1 MNNHL
6 SNNRRQKKS
15 LRRTWSHRLPSFA
28 TDTVKMVVATM
39 QLTNTMTNLN
49 NEQMNEIHEHEHYDD
64 NDDDILNI
72 GQRVQ
77 AHIPDIVLTNLN
89 DLIDRK
95 GNISIPN
102 EHKYDTTTLLF
113 LDVSGF
119 TSLTEQYSNDAHL
132 GIDQLTRTL
141 NSYFDKLVYEILTH
155 DGDIYKF
162 AGDAIL
168 ALWTNEITGP
178 QQALKCALHLQQK
191 CGAYETDVG
200 VILRLKVALAY
211 GPVCA
216 VFVGTDEFKH
226 YLLTGNCVKDVNI
239 CEQLCEPGDIILT
252 KAVYDKLQKASFNC
266 KFVPVSDDIDPKH
279 EHIAVK
285 DFQSRKSLDEDSDTE
300 EHASNSTVITD
311 RMDISN
317 QEITNNNNK
326 NNKQSSENDLSDD
339 ELNLKIDSL
348 MKSFLLHCVHQRIER
363 QQSLDYL
370 SELRRVTI
378 SFINLDISNEQT
390 INDNLHENIHK
401 IFIQIYESTKMMGGV
416 LTKALLFDKGFS
428 FLCVFGLPGYK
439 QGDDTAN
446 ALKSAQM
453 IHSTIRDQCEFVENC
468 SIGVTTGLTY
478 CGVVGHTA
486 RCEYTVIGRKVNMAA
501 RLMCNYPNI
510 VSCDQET
517 YYNSRLNSR
526 YFQKLP
532 LKTLKGMNDVGVI
545 WQYDEHPESPQL
557 IEQNR
562 ASTPQINEITQ
573 EYYPLLGRR
582 VELMIVAA
590 QIMLLDEP
598 VNSSNRRRDLAA
610 IIFEGEDKIGRT
622 RLLQFIANSLEN
634 SSNVHNISAFPH
646 YDDSY
651 IPSDTAIN
659 NNNTILSKYDPG
671 TGPRSSLSNYANDC
685 SVIKK
690 PSIQVINYHCQF
702 EQRFIEFGLLRS
714 LLRQLLQ
721 FHNDDKSQHERE
733 QYLLRL
739 FDISKANDLH
749 LRRNLFLLN
758 DLLDVRFRRSHIET
772 ENTNDNNLVKA
783 YEVNLNELL
792 LHILNKLIEP
802 PNNIEELYT
811 PSATTGNTMNI
822 SYPNYAQP
830 HASFSS
836 ATSLT
841 STTMSTVSKIIFIID
856 DIHFADESSLKHL
869 LTLGSHS
876 KCLLILSMKPPRNNL
891 NDGSISTILQSIST
905 DSRVYLRRL
914 PGLELRYLAT
924 LGCQMLSVHRIPA
937 KLVKVFNESCNGIP
951 GFCEQILFDLLS
963 KDKIYIVEDDSN
975 YNHDSYDDDLSL
987 IEGDADKLLLN
998 NPMRIGLFT
1007 TFFSRRKQQITNE
1020 QRQNERAFSRICL
1033 LRNPAENDFNA
1044 DCQQN
1049 FQNYIM
1055 CRIDRLS
1062 EGESLLVKI
1071 AAVIGN
1077 TFSRMFLW
1085 HLVDPNSKQ
1094 LININSCILEMMQ
1107 RTIIECAFSKQQ
1119 IVKTRSIKC
1128 YCLQNPAGFPSQ
1140 CRLMAFTHS
1149 TIREGIYNSLTD
1161 GLKRLLTRNAI
1172 DYLENQCTIG
1182 CLTCT
1187 TNKNDSPFLV
1197 DEQDGLAKII
1207 KNSQQHALVDIVK
1220 MAALKEIDN
1229 TIKKLSNINDSPRYS
1244 HTKRMS
1250 YIIPELCT
1258 ESNENETINKNK
1270 SSNNDDDKRRSS
1282 LDPNNI
1288 ESLHPKESPV
1298 RFYSVEHDDLRHE
1311 KTIHLNTAR
1320 IARHNSTDPNITL
1333 ISVYSPSMSS
1343 NIQFNVRR
1351 SSSSSVTKPS
1361 QFFSLFKVP
1370 KKRSIPKSMSNTQLL
1385 QTVDGVISNDI
1396 INQTKPTIE
1405 IPKTNE
1411 QNKNNRFISFFHYLF
1426 CQCVP
1431 NGSNATVT
1439 PVNNNHNTN
1448 QTKDS
1453 TNGIDEISTTDTT
1466 TQVDTHTKDNV
1477 APLKHSSF
1485 WKKIRQVVLPAHGK
1499 SLRTIANE
1507 DELLEQSIFSS
1518 LLIEQ
1523 VTNDI
1528 DCLNKQIHL
1537 TRTFKTLYDQSL
1549 TFNIFQ
1555 SYVHHIDLIQY
1566 VYEVKQNEEQI
1577 PDLNK
1582 FVHEF
1587 NSYNDLRICECID
1600 YVMTVYIKLVEYH
1613 TNLYDIYEK
1622 MVEDKRDYLRSKRF
1636 DHIMYYRI
1644 EICQLLLRCNFL
1656 QRLLVE
1662 IENAKKFIEKFQN
1675 DTKDQEYFMYEYQFL
1690 IAKYTY
1696 DLFQAIVLQRTR
1708 AIHDSKQLCE
1718 QNLKELNQAYEN
1730 KIWENIIS
1738 NTESSD
1744 LSSANEKRKQY
1755 EHSKYEQSKDSW
1767 IGLNSNSQSSTT
1779 SNPDQF
1785 CLFDD
1790 KYRLEYLLCQYN
1802 LLQYDLSRQ
1811 QSIDSINTL
1820 IELQYYVFPLSF
1832 SLPCTIA
1839 LVEYFYCQ
1847 MNYNQC
1853 LMLIDKIIHFW
1864 WSYTSPREKLEFA
1877 KLKCL
1882 SLIIELKQGSLNSAI
1897 LSGYFAKRI
1906 LTGYHENIF
1915 LIQSCIH
1922 LTLALIG
1929 EMRISNV
1936 ELILQHLEYLSEQT
1950 MNCYTKLWYYIL
1962 VIDIAIELGHELLP
1976 ITNELLENIT
1986 KYRKKLVPGSNERS
2000 LLLVYSDCTL
2010 AQIYARL
2017 GLLNSSKIHF
2027 HQAIHQ
2033 IKYDQMHLSNID
2045 FRFKRALLKLTET
2058 QLLHWYHKAD
2068 HEEDTTE
2075 DCFLFNYL
2083 DEFKNEEFTSW
2094 NKSRFFI
2101 YQAYYDR
2108 LINDYRREKNFSIDV
2123 SLVMN
2128 DFNWEI
2134 SLCEASKDAIK
2145 LDREWVKCLRNAWLH
2160 PVYEQISLQGSYS
2173 AYTEQRRESKISAKP
2188 NNRYSIR
2195 SSISHMKILTI
2206 NDIKTKKD
2214 DDDNN
2219 NDEDDE
2225 QSITIDSYSRQKFVD
2240 SRSITNKS
2248 NASQFPLYI
2257 LPVRV

>member
-39 QLTNTMTNLN
+39 QLTNTTTNLN
-49 NEQMNEIHEHEHYDD
+49 KEYINNIPEHEQYDD
-64 NDDDILNI
+64 NDDGDDDNIFNI
-72 GQRVQ
+72 GQQVQ
-77 AHIPDIVLTNLN
+77 AHIPDIVLNNLN
-89 DLIDRK
+89 DLIDRQ

-102 EHKYDTTTLLF
+102 EHKYDNTTLLF

-168 ALWTNEITGP
+168 ALWTNETTGS

-216 VFVGTDEFKH
+216 IFVGTDEFKH

-252 KAVYDKLQKASFNC
+252 KAVYDKLKEVSFNC
-266 KFVPVSDDIDPKH
+266 TFVSVSDDIDPKH

-285 DFQSRKSLDEDSDTE
+285 YSQSKKTLDEDSDLE
-300 EHASNSTVITD
+300 EHISNSAVIND

-317 QEITNNNNK
+317 QEITYDNNN
-326 NNKQSSENDLSDD
+326 NNKQSSENDLSNN

-363 QQSLDYL
+363 KQSLDYL

-378 SFINLDISNEQT
+378 SFINLNISSEQT

-401 IFIQIYESTKMMGGV
+401 IFVQIYKLTKMMGGV

-453 IHSTIRDQCEFVENC
+453 IHSTIRDQYQFVENC

-501 RLMCNYPNI
+501 RLMCNYVNI

-532 LKTLKGMNDVGVI
+532 IKTLKGMNDVGLI
-545 WQYDEHPESPQL
+545 WQYDDHPELPQM

-562 ASTPQINEITQ
+562 APNFQINEIKQ
-573 EYYPLLGRR
+573 ECYPLLGRR

-610 IIFEGEDKIGRT
+610 IIFEGEDKIGRS

-634 SSNVHNISAFPH
+634 STNVHNISTFSH
-646 YDDSY
+646 YDDTY
-651 IPSDTAIN
+651 IPNDSTIN
-659 NNNTILSKYDPG
+659 TNNTILPVYD
-671 TGPRSSLSNYANDC
+671 TGARPRSSLGNYSNDC
-685 SVIKK
+685 SIIKK
-690 PSIQVINYHCQF
+690 PSTQVINYHCQF
-702 EQRFIEFGLLRS
+702 EQRFNEFGLLRS

-733 QYLLRL
+733 QHLLRL
-739 FDISKANDLH
+739 FDISKANDLY
-749 LRRNLFLLN
+749 LRRNLFVLN
-758 DLLDVRFRRSHIET
+758 DLLDVRFRCSHIET
-772 ENTNDNNLVKA
+772 ENTNDNNLVKT

-802 PNNIEELYT
+802 QNNIGELYT
-811 PSATTGNTMNI
+811 PSSTTGNTMNTSHPPYVQSHPSI
-822 SYPNYAQP
+822 C
-830 HASFSS
+830 S
-836 ATSLT
+836 ATSIT
-841 STTMSTVSKIIFIID
+841 CSTISTISKIIFIID
-856 DIHFADESSLKHL
+856 DIHFADKSSLKHL

-876 KCLLILSMKPPRNNL
+876 RCLLILSMKPPRNNH

-924 LGCQMLSVHRIPA
+924 LACQMLSVHRIPA

-963 KDKIYIVEDDSN
+963 KDKIYIVEDN
-975 YNHDSYDDDLSL
+975 NNSYDDDPSL

-998 NPMRIGLFT
+998 NPIRIGLFK

-1033 LRNPAENDFNA
+1033 LRNPTENDFNA

-1071 AAVIGN
+1071 AAVVGN

-1119 IVKTRSIKC
+1119 ITKTRSIKC
-1128 YCLQNPAGFPSQ
+1128 YCLQNPGGFPSQ

-1172 DYLENQCTIG
+1172 DYLENQCTIV
-1182 CLTCT
+1182 CITCA

-1207 KNSQQHALVDIVK
+1207 KNSQQHAFVDIVK
-1220 MAALKEIDN
+1220 IAALKEIDN
-1229 TIKKLSNINDSPRYS
+1229 TIKKLSNISSSPKYS
-1244 HTKRMS
+1244 HTKRTS
-1250 YIIPELCT
+1250 YGIPEVYT
-1258 ESNENETINKNK
+1258 ESNENETTNQTR
-1270 SSNNDDDKRRSS
+1270 SSNNDEDKRRNSVDS
-1282 LDPNNI
+1282 NNT
-1288 ESLHPKESPV
+1288 ESLHPKETVS
-1298 RFYSVEHDDLRHE
+1298 RFYSVEHDDVTNE
-1311 KTIHLNTAR
+1311 KKTHLKTPR
-1320 IARHNSTDPNITL
+1320 LSRHNSHDPTLTL
-1333 ISVYSPSMSS
+1333 ISVYSPNMSS
-1343 NIQFNVRR
+1343 TIQFNVRR
-1351 SSSSSVTKPS
+1351 SSSSSSVRKPS

-1370 KKRSIPKSMSNTQLL
+1370 KQRSISKSLSNTQLL
-1385 QTVDGVISNDI
+1385 QTVDGVVLDDNT
-1396 INQTKPTIE
+1396 NQTKTNLTIE
-1405 IPKTNE
+1405 IPKTTE
-1411 QNKNNRFISFFHYLF
+1411 QNKNNRFISFFQYLF

-1431 NGSNATVT
+1431 MGSNATVT
-1439 PVNNNHNTN
+1439 PAINNN
-1448 QTKDS
+1448 QTKNNNNCLNQIS
-1453 TNGIDEISTTDTT
+1453 ATNTS
-1466 TQVDTHTKDNV
+1466 TQVDNHPKENV
-1477 APLKHSSF
+1477 VANKRSSN
-1485 WKKIRQVVLPAHGK
+1485 WMKVRRAVLPAHGK
-1499 SLRTIANE
+1499 SLRTIPNE
-1507 DELLEQSIFSS
+1507 DELLERSIFS
-1518 LLIEQ
+1518 LEAMEQ
-1523 VTNDI
+1523 ITNDI
-1528 DCLNKQIHL
+1528 NCLNKQVHL
-1537 TRTFKTLYDQSL
+1537 IRTFKTLYDQSL
-1549 TFNIFQ
+1549 TFNVFQ
-1555 SYVHHIDLIQY
+1555 SYVQHNNLIQY
-1566 VYEVKQNEEQI
+1566 VYELKQNEEEN

-1582 FVHEF
+1582 FVNEF
-1587 NSYNDLRICECID
+1587 NSYNDLRTCECID
-1600 YVMTVYIKLVEYH
+1600 YVMTIYIKLVEYH

-1622 MVEDKRDYLRSKRF
+1622 MVDDKRDIRSKQF
-1636 DHIMYYRI
+1636 DRIMYYRI
-1644 EICQLLLRCNFL
+1644 EICELLLRCNCL

-1662 IENAKKFIEKFQN
+1662 IETAKKFIENFQN
-1675 DTKDQEYFMYEYQFL
+1675 DTKDQQNFIYEYQFL
-1690 IAKYTY
+1690 ITKYTY

-1718 QNLKELNQAYEN
+1718 HNLKELNQAYEN
-1730 KIWENIIS
+1730 KIWENLIS
-1738 NTESSD
+1738 STESSD
-1744 LSSANEKRKQY
+1744 LSSANDKRKQFR
-1755 EHSKYEQSKDSW
+1755 HSKSDLSKDSS
-1767 IGLNSNSQSSTT
+1767 LEFNCNSQSSTT
-1779 SNPDQF
+1779 PNSDQF
-1785 CLFDD
+1785 CLFDG

-1802 LLQYDLSRQ
+1802 LLQFDLSRQ

-1820 IELQYYVFPLSF
+1820 IELQYYTFPLSF
-1832 SLPCTIA
+1832 SLPCTIT

-1847 MNYNQC
+1847 NNYNQC
-1853 LMLIDKIIHFW
+1853 LTLINKIIHFW

-1882 SLIIELKQGSLNSAI
+1882 SLIIELQQGSLNSAI

-1922 LTLALIG
+1922 LTLALVG
-1929 EMRISNV
+1929 EMCISNV

-1950 MNCYTKLWYYIL
+1950 INCYTKLWYYIL
-1962 VIDIAIELGHELLP
+1962 VIDISIELGYELLP
-1976 ITNELLENIT
+1976 ITNDLLENIT
-1986 KYRKKLVPGSNERS
+1986 KYRKKLLPGSNERS
-2000 LLLVYSDCTL
+2000 ILLVYSDCTL
-2010 AQIYARL
+2010 AQVYARL
-2017 GLLNSSKIHF
+2017 GLLNLSKIHF
-2027 HQAIHQ
+2027 HQALYQ
-2033 IKYDQMHLSNID
+2033 IKYDQMHLSNTD
-2045 FRFKRALLKLTET
+2045 FRFKRSLLKLVEI
-2058 QLLHWYHKAD
+2058 QLLHWYHRKE
-2068 HEEDTTE
+2068 HEENE
-2075 DCFLFNYL
+2075 MQNYFLLNYL
-2083 DEFKNEEFTSW
+2083 NEFKNDEFTSW

-2108 LINDYRREKNFSIDV
+2108 LINDYNRHKNFSIDV
-2123 SLVMN
+2123 SLN
-2128 DFNWEI
+2128 LN
-2134 SLCEASKDAIK
+2134 
-2145 LDREWVKCLRNAWLH
+2145 
-2160 PVYEQISLQGSYS
+2160 
-2173 AYTEQRRESKISAKP
+2173 
-2188 NNRYSIR
+2188 
-2195 SSISHMKILTI
+2195 
-2206 NDIKTKKD
+2206 
-2214 DDDNN
+2214 
-2219 NDEDDE
+2219 
-2225 QSITIDSYSRQKFVD
+2225 
-2240 SRSITNKS
+2240 
-2248 NASQFPLYI
+2248 
-2257 LPVRV
+2257 